1 MSDADPAKKLFAP
14 EPAGPATDPGR
25 LSDAELRKVH
35 AESTGDK
42 EEPTVGFSPIPVA
55 MIMLFTALTFWVAI
69 YIGQHAGGF
78 RWNVYDA
85 NWEPGGETAAAPPDP
100 MKIGARVFKNT
111 CQQCHHED
119 GLGAAGQYPPLAG
132 SPWVAGTPDRAIE
145 IMLEG
150 LGGPATILG
159 NDYNAQMPA
168 LGQSLSDADIAAALT
183 YVRGSFGN
191 TASAVDEQEVAQI
204 RASLG
209 ARSPMTPDEELRR
222 HPLGQPDNTV
232 AAKPAAV
239 AGNTTTGSAQAAGT
253 PVAGNTTAGNVTT
266 GNAPAAGNA
275 TLGNLTT
282 GAK

>member
-1 MSDADPAKKLFAP
+1 MSEADPAKKLFAP
-14 EPAGPATDPGR
+14 EPAGPAMDPAR
-25 LSDAELRKVH
+25 LSDTALQQVH
-35 AESTGDK
+35 AASTAEK
-42 EEPTVGFSPIPVA
+42 EEPAVGFSPIPVG

-85 NWEPGGETAAAPPDP
+85 NWEPGGEVAAAPPDP
-100 MKIGARVFKNT
+100 MKVGARIFTNT
-111 CQQCHHED
+111 CQQCHHID

-145 IMLEG
+145 IVLEG
-150 LGGPATILG
+150 LSGPATILG
-159 NDYNAQMPA
+159 GDYNGQMPA
-168 LGQSLSDADIAAALT
+168 LGQSLSDADIAAVLT

-209 ARSPMTPDEELRR
+209 TRSPMSPDEEMKR

-232 AAKPAAV
+232 TAKPAA
-239 AGNTTTGSAQAAGT
+239 GNVTA
-253 PVAGNTTAGNVTT
+253 AGNTTAGGVAPAGNVTA
-266 GNAPAAGNA
+266 GNLPAA
-275 TLGNLTT
+275 NLPPANLPTV
-282 GAK
+282 AK